1 MNVIYKQDSSETGN
15 KLRIY
20 YKEKMKLRS
29 SQSARAGILFPI
41 SRVQNKL
48 RKLPQQVKRVS
59 KV

>member
-1 MNVIYKQDSSETGN
+1 
-15 KLRIY
+15 
-20 YKEKMKLRS
+20 MKLRS